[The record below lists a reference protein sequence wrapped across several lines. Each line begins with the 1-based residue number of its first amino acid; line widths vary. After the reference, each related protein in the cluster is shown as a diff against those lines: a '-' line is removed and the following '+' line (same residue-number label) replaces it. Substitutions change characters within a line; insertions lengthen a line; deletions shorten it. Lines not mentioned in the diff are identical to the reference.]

1 MRDMKRYERRMKK
14 KGYRLIAGVDEVGR
28 GPLAGPV
35 VACALILSPGCRIRG
50 LDDSKRLS
58 PKKREE
64 LYPIIREKALAIGLG
79 RVGERKID
87 GINIL
92 KATHL
97 AMKRAIS
104 HLGIEP
110 DLLLVDGFEIPGVK
124 IPQKAIVRGD
134 EKSASIA
141 AASIIAKVTRDRLMV
156 RYHKR
161 HPEYGFHKHKGYG
174 TERHR
179 RTLKIHG
186 PSRIHRRTFSGVK
199 DAGCAS
205 PVCRQAGWH
214 PREHQID

>member
-1 MRDMKRYERRMKK
+1 M
-14 KGYRLIAGVDEVGR
+14 IAGVDEVGR

-35 VACALILSPGCRIRG
+35 VACVLIFPPGCQIRG
-50 LDDSKRLS
+50 LDSSKRLS

-79 RVGERKID
+79 RVGERKVD

-104 HLGIEP
+104 HLGVKP

-141 AASIIAKVTRDRLMV
+141 AASIIAKVTRDKLLLK
-156 RYHKR
+156 YHER
-161 HPEYGFHKHKGYG
+161 HPEYGFHRHKGYG
-174 TERHR
+174 TKRH
-179 RTLKIHG
+179 LKALKEHG
-186 PSRIHRRTFSGVK
+186 PSRIHRKTFARVK
-199 DAGCAS
+199 A
-205 PVCRQAGWH
+205 
-214 PREHQID
+214 

>member
-1 MRDMKRYERRMKK
+1 MRDMRRYERRAGKE
-14 KGYRLIAGVDEVGR
+14 GYRLIAGVDEVGR

-35 VACALILSPGCRIRG
+35 VACALILPSKCRIKG
-50 LDDSKRLS
+50 LDSSKRLS

-64 LYPIIREKALAIGLG
+64 LYSIIKEKALAIGLG

-97 AMKRAIS
+97 AMKRAVS
-104 HLGIEP
+104 HLRVEP

-124 IPQKAIVRGD
+124 IPQRAIVRGD

-141 AASIIAKVTRDRLMV
+141 SASIIAKVTRDRLML

-161 HPEYGFHKHKGYG
+161 HPEYGFHRHKGYG
-174 TERHR
+174 TKRH
-179 RTLKIHG
+179 LKALKVHG
-186 PSRIHRRTFSGVK
+186 PSRIHRETFSGVH
-199 DAGCAS
+199 
-205 PVCRQAGWH
+205 PVR
-214 PREHQID
+214 

>member
-1 MRDMKRYERRMKK
+1 MDMKRYERRMRK
-14 KGYRLIAGVDEVGR
+14 KGYRVIAGVDEVGR

-35 VACALILSPGCRIRG
+35 VACVLILSPRCRIRG

-64 LYPIIREKALAIGLG
+64 LYPIIKENALAIGLG

-97 AMKRAIS
+97 AMRRAIS
-104 HLGIEP
+104 HLGVEP
-110 DLLLVDGFEIPGVK
+110 DLLLVDGFKIPGIE
-124 IPQKAIVRGD
+124 IPQKAIIKGD
-134 EKSASIA
+134 RKSASIA

-161 HPEYGFHKHKGYG
+161 HPEYGFHRHKGYG
-174 TERHR
+174 TKRH
-179 RTLKIHG
+179 LKALKKHG
-186 PSRIHRRTFSGVK
+186 SSRIHRKTFSGVK
-199 DAGCAS
+199 
-205 PVCRQAGWH
+205 
-214 PREHQID
+214 E

>member
-1 MRDMKRYERRMKK
+1 M
-14 KGYRLIAGVDEVGR
+14 IAGVDEVGR

-35 VACALILSPGCRIRG
+35 VACALILPPKCRIGG
-50 LDDSKRLS
+50 LNSSKRLS
-58 PKKREE
+58 PKKREG
-64 LYPIIREKALAIGLG
+64 LYPIIKEKALAIGLG
-79 RVGERKID
+79 RVGEKKID

-104 HLGIEP
+104 HLEVKP
-110 DLLLVDGFEIPGVK
+110 DLLLIDGFEIPEAK
-124 IPQKAIVRGD
+124 IPQEAIVRGD

-156 RYHKR
+156 KYHKR

-174 TERHR
+174 TERHIR
-179 RTLKIHG
+179 ALKRNG

-199 DAGCAS
+199 DAGCAQLLS
-205 PVCRQAGWH
+205 EKA
-214 PREHQID
+214 

>member
-1 MRDMKRYERRMKK
+1 MMKDMRRYERRARK

-35 VACALILSPGCRIRG
+35 VACALIFPSKCRIRG
-50 LDDSKRLS
+50 LDSSKRLS
-58 PKKREE
+58 PKRREE
-64 LYPIIREKALAIGLG
+64 LYPLIKEKALAIGLG

-124 IPQKAIVRGD
+124 IPQKAIVGGD
-134 EKSASIA
+134 EKSAPIA
-141 AASIIAKVTRDRLMV
+141 AASIIAKVTRDRLLL
-156 RYHKR
+156 RYHER
-161 HPEYGFHKHKGYG
+161 HPEYGFHQHKGYG
-174 TERHR
+174 TKRHIRALR
-179 RTLKIHG
+179 RHG
-186 PSRIHRRTFSGVK
+186 PSRIHRRTFSGVR
-199 DAGCAS
+199 
-205 PVCRQAGWH
+205 V
-214 PREHQID
+214 

>member
-1 MRDMKRYERRMKK
+1 MTDLKRYERRARK

-35 VACALILSPGCRIRG
+35 VACALILPPECRIRG
-50 LDDSKRLS
+50 LDSSKRLS
-58 PKKREE
+58 PKKRKE
-64 LYPIIREKALAIGLG
+64 LYPLIREKALAVGLG

-104 HLGIEP
+104 HLEIEP
-110 DLLLVDGFEIPGVK
+110 DLLLVDGFEIPG
-124 IPQKAIVRGD
+124 IEISQRAIVKGD

-174 TERHR
+174 TARHL

-199 DAGCAS
+199 DAGCAP
-205 PVCRQAGWH
+205 PVCRQVGWH

>member
-1 MRDMKRYERRMKK
+1 MKDMRKYERRARK

-35 VACALILSPGCRIRG
+35 VACALILYPKCRIRG
-50 LDDSKRLS
+50 LDSSKRLS

-64 LYPIIREKALAIGLG
+64 FYSMIKEKALAIGLG

-104 HLGIEP
+104 HLGVKP
-110 DLLLVDGFEIPGVK
+110 DLLLVDGFKIPGVE
-124 IPQKAIVRGD
+124 IPQEAIIRGD

-161 HPEYGFHKHKGYG
+161 HPEDDFHRHKGYG
-174 TERHR
+174 TKRHIR
-179 RTLKIHG
+179 ALKKYG
-186 PSRIHRRTFSGVK
+186 PSRIHRRTFSGV
-199 DAGCAS
+199 
-205 PVCRQAGWH
+205 
-214 PREHQID
+214 II

>member
-1 MRDMKRYERRMKK
+1 MRDMKRYERRARKEGHK
-14 KGYRLIAGVDEVGR
+14 LIAGVDEVGR

-35 VACALILSPGCRIRG
+35 MACALILSPGCRIRG

-104 HLGIEP
+104 HLGVKP

-124 IPQKAIVRGD
+124 IPQKAIIKGD
-134 EKSASIA
+134 KKSASIA
-141 AASIIAKVTRDRLMV
+141 AASIIAKVTRDKLMV

-161 HPEYGFHKHKGYG
+161 HPKYGFYQHKGYG
-174 TERHR
+174 TERHIR
-179 RTLKIHG
+179 ALKKHG
-186 PSRIHRRTFSGVK
+186 PSRIHRRTFSGVNPAPHRE
-199 DAGCAS
+199 AG
-205 PVCRQAGWH
+205 
-214 PREHQID
+214 

>member
-1 MRDMKRYERRMKK
+1 MKDMKRYERRARK

-35 VACALILSPGCRIRG
+35 VACALIFSPKCRIKG

-64 LYPIIREKALAIGLG
+64 LYPVIREKALTIGLG

-110 DLLLVDGFEIPGVK
+110 DLLLVDGFKIPGIE

-141 AASIIAKVTRDRLMV
+141 AASVIAKVTRDRLMV

-161 HPEYGFHKHKGYG
+161 HPEYGFHQHKGYG
-174 TERHR
+174 TKRHIR
-179 RTLKIHG
+179 ALRKHG
-186 PSRIHRRTFSGVK
+186 PSWIHRKTFAGVK
-199 DAGCAS
+199 A
-205 PVCRQAGWH
+205 
-214 PREHQID
+214 

>member
-1 MRDMKRYERRMKK
+1 MTSDMRKYERRARK

-35 VACALILSPGCRIRG
+35 VACALILPLKCRIRG
-50 LDDSKRLS
+50 LNSSKRLT

-64 LYPIIREKALAIGLG
+64 LYPIIREKARAIGLG

-104 HLGIEP
+104 HLGTRP
-110 DLLLVDGFEIPGVK
+110 DLLLVDGFEIPGVE

-134 EKSASIA
+134 EKSAPIA
-141 AASIIAKVTRDRLMV
+141 AASIIAKVTRDRLLV
-156 RYHKR
+156 RYHKI

-174 TERHR
+174 TKRH
-179 RTLKIHG
+179 LKALKEHG
-186 PSRIHRRTFSGVK
+186 PTRIHRRTFSGVNPAPHRG
-199 DAGCAS
+199 AG
-205 PVCRQAGWH
+205 
-214 PREHQID
+214 

>member
-1 MRDMKRYERRMKK
+1 MKDMRKYERRARK

-35 VACALILSPGCRIRG
+35 VACALILYPKCRIRG
-50 LDDSKRLS
+50 LDSSKRLS

-64 LYPIIREKALAIGLG
+64 FYSMIKEKALAIGLG

-104 HLGIEP
+104 HLGVKP
-110 DLLLVDGFEIPGVK
+110 DLLLVDGFKIPGVE
-124 IPQKAIVRGD
+124 IPQEAIIRGD

-161 HPEYGFHKHKGYG
+161 HPEYGFHRHKGYG
-174 TERHR
+174 TKRHIR
-179 RTLKIHG
+179 ALRKYG
-186 PSRIHRRTFSGVK
+186 PSRIHRETFAQVR
-199 DAGCAS
+199 
-205 PVCRQAGWH
+205 PVR
-214 PREHQID
+214 

>member
-1 MRDMKRYERRMKK
+1 MMRDMKRYERRARKR
-14 KGYRLIAGVDEVGR
+14 GYKVIAGVDEVGR

-35 VACALILSPGCRIRG
+35 VACALILHPKCRISG
-50 LDDSKRLS
+50 LNSSKRLS
-58 PKKREE
+58 PRKREE
-64 LYPIIREKALAIGLG
+64 LYSMIKEKALAIGLG

-104 HLGIEP
+104 HLGTRP
-110 DLLLVDGFEIPGVK
+110 DLLLVDGFEIPRVK

-156 RYHKR
+156 RYHKS
-161 HPEYGFHKHKGYG
+161 HPEYGFHRHKGYG
-174 TERHR
+174 TKRHIR
-179 RTLKIHG
+179 ALKRHG
-186 PSRIHRRTFSGVK
+186 PSRIHRETFARVK
-199 DAGCAS
+199 A
-205 PVCRQAGWH
+205 
-214 PREHQID
+214 